1 MKPVLIMK
9 FPYASRFGGGEKHT
23 VTLVDALTERGV
35 RVYFI
40 GSCSVLCKELG
51 ARHVPVLPWFVGKEP
66 VKLWSLALFPFTALW
81 ALFSLT
87 PLLVWYRLTA
97 RVGTLYCLSLTEK
110 VVITPVARLLGMR
123 VLWVEHV
130 TFERWLSKNP
140 LRFLYAVWSRLAR
153 IVAISNIIRK
163 QLLALG
169 VPEQAVSVVHNGID
183 LAPYATFHRQAF
195 HWTRRFIIGMIARL
209 DAEKG
214 IAYLL
219 RAFHD
224 LLPLLP
230 HARLIIVGDGPERR
244 ELEWLARRL
253 GISDTVQWVGFQENV
268 AEWVKSFDC
277 FVLPSVGRES
287 FGIVLLEALASGCP
301 VIASDL
307 GGIPEVI
314 ENNRT
319 GILVEPGDAGLLMSA
334 LLYVYRHPDVAM
346 KLGGQGRA
354 RVHAQFSLAAKL
366 EELLA
371 LFP

>member
-23 VTLVDALTERGV
+23 LTLVDALKERGV
-35 RVYFI
+35 PTYFI
-40 GSCSVLCKELG
+40 GSCSVLRRELRQ
-51 ARHVPVLPWFVGKEP
+51 RHVPVLPWSVGKEP
-66 VKLWSLALFPFTALW
+66 VKIWSLVLFPLTAVW
-81 ALFSLT
+81 AFVSLT
-87 PLLVWYRLTA
+87 LLLVWYRVFA

-110 VVITPVARLLGMR
+110 VVITPVARLLGMK

-130 TFERWLSKNP
+130 TFERWLSQNP
-140 LRFLYAVWSRLAR
+140 LRFLYAAWGRLAH
-153 IVAISNIIRK
+153 IVAISDIVRR
-163 QLLALG
+163 QLRALG
-169 VPEQAVSVVHNGID
+169 VPARSITVVHNGID
-183 LAPYATFHRQAF
+183 LAPYAQYHRQAF
-195 HWTRRFIIGMIARL
+195 HWTRKFIIGMIARL

-253 GISDTVQWVGFQENV
+253 GVAEKVQWVGFQENV
-268 AEWVKSFDC
+268 SEWVKSFDC

-301 VIASDL
+301 VIASNL

-314 ENNRT
+314 ENGRT
-319 GILVEPGDAGLLMSA
+319 GILVEPGDAGFLMSA

-346 KLGGQGRA
+346 KLGSQGRA
-354 RVHAQFSLAAKL
+354 RVHAHFSLQAKL
-366 EELLA
+366 EELLD